1 MLWIGVPN
9 VCKNA
14 EDKSKL
20 EAQLRMIQT
29 RLNAY
34 EGNPEPELPFHL
46 RSVGAQT
53 SADLLKGS
61 YNLENPFY
69 KNDEDFVKGDE

>member
-1 MLWIGVPN
+1 M
-9 VCKNA
+9 
-14 EDKSKL
+14 
-20 EAQLRMIQT
+20 
-29 RLNAY
+29 NAY

-53 SADLLKGS
+53 SAELLTGS

-69 KNDEDFVKGDE
+69 KNDKEFEKGQKTKHKIILSTMETVGEGSKITGGTITLDK